1 MASLTMRN
9 LKPENAQAV
18 DGLPGLSVP
27 DASLPLPPAPATRA
41 AQPARRQH
49 GSKGAGRTPPGK
61 GRAPALALPGGP
73 PTAGPGPRDLPRVQG
88 REIYRGSRA
97 ARSTAGPG
105 PRDLLRVRNQEI
117 YFGSGSSKSLWA
129 SSSILTSLNVTTLTF
144 FTKRAGRYISHTQ
157 ASCMTTSKKTSPLSE
172 VRTFSSTWL
181 VR

>member
-1 MASLTMRN
+1 MDCRDCRCQML
-9 LKPENAQAV
+9 LCPC
-18 DGLPGLSVP
+18 P
-27 DASLPLPPAPATRA
+27 LPLPPARLSRRGGSTA
-41 AQPARRQH
+41 A
-49 GSKGAGRTPPGK
+49 KGREGRPPGK
-61 GRAPALALPGGP
+61 GGRRRLLCPADRLL
-73 PTAGPGPRDLPRVQG
+73 RVQG

>member
-49 GSKGAGRTPPGK
+49 GGKGAGRTPPGK

-97 ARSTAGPG
+97 ARSTAGPEPG
-105 PRDLLRVRNQEI
+105 NLLRVRELEI
-117 YFGSGSSKSLWA
+117 TLGEFLD
-129 SSSILTSLNVTTLTF
+129 IDVLERHNLNVLHKTRRTVHIPHPGVLHDNLEEDLTVV
-144 FTKRAGRYISHTQ
+144 GG
-157 ASCMTTSKKTSPLSE
+157 PD
-172 VRTFSSTWL
+172 V
-181 VR
+181 